1 MCTCMCMCISMC
13 VYQITG
19 LDFACGGVINRM
31 GCIYTKKAGMDGWR
45 SRWRTVD
52 VRSYMH
58 SIRCFDTR

>member
-19 LDFACGGVINRM
+19 LAFACGVGVVNRV
-31 GCIYTKKAGMDGWR
+31 GGIYTKKAGMDGWR
-45 SRWRTVD
+45 GRWRTVD

-58 SIRCFDTR
+58 TYGVLMF